1 MSKNTARNDVT
12 GDWLQSKPNN
22 EMFEKNFDLIF
33 RKKPIPH
40 EEMVK
45 KMLKNPEVLAE
56 YELHKSTGE
65 VIRKEIKE

>member
-1 MSKNTARNDVT
+1 MSKNTSRNDVT
-12 GDWLQSKPNN
+12 GDWLHSKPNN

-45 KMLKNPEVLAE
+45 KMLENPEVLAE
-56 YELHKSTGE
+56 YELNKSTGN
-65 VIRKEIKE
+65 VQKVDKK